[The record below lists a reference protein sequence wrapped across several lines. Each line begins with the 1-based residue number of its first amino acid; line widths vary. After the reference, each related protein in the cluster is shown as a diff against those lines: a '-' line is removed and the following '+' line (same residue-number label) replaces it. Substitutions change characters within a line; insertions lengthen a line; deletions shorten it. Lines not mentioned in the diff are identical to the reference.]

1 MMNLQEWRERQ
12 SRGEDAKLPS
22 GLVVQVRQVSM
33 LDLAA
38 GGKIPAV
45 LKPQLD
51 ALIGGNGV
59 KMTIDRLGQF
69 VEVVD
74 LVCGACIVG
83 PDDLKVAELPYQDRI
98 AIFNWANEA
107 GGKLQPFREQQAEP
121 VGA

>member
-1 MMNLQEWRERQ
+1 MNLQEWRERQ

-22 GLVVQVRQVSM
+22 GLVVQIRQVSM

-83 PDDLKVAELPYQDRI
+83 PDGLKVAELPYQDRI

-107 GGKLQPFREQQAEP
+107 GGKLQPFREQQAEL